1 MTGSRRR
8 GRTVRAL
15 LLGVVV
21 TVIAGGCTPPGLPP
35 PLAPSG
41 APSVSG
47 VAPDGGS
54 VIVGVDGVPT
64 GFNPHAIADYSPA
77 ARAVDALVLPSV
89 SRVRPD
95 GSTALD
101 RELIDS
107 ATVTST
113 DPFTVT
119 YRLARASSWSD
130 GTPITAEDFRYL
142 SAALQSQPGTVDAAG
157 YALIT
162 SIRGLD
168 AGKTVQV
175 RFARPF
181 PAWATLFSPLLP
193 AHIMKDSPGGWAGA
207 LATGLPVSGGRYKM
221 TDYDTT
227 SSQITLTRNDKYW
240 LPQRGPATVVLRIG
254 APEPL
259 LAALDRANV
268 QAALLGPAGLPPGRL
283 GPAVPAARR
292 AQVAEPGAVQ
302 LVFDTRTGPTA
313 ESAVRQAIAQGLD
326 STPIRAALAGGTGD
340 AVAAVEE
347 MTGWPGGPDPAPAAP
362 LAAGRPD
369 AAVAA
374 LLRAGWTR
382 QGAYLSR
389 NGMVLRLLLSYPI
402 GDDQLAA
409 AAREVQRQ
417 LGDLGIEVDLQ
428 RLDPDKLTDT
438 LLAGRTALALLF
450 VPRGRSD
457 ALAAQSSFGCPTPVV
472 KPETAAVSTPPQ
484 SSHSPPAP
492 PGLPDPATPGP
503 ATPGPTAP
511 GLNPSAPGPATP
523 GLSVSSPSVPDPSS
537 PAPSATAAVGST
549 PPNAGA
555 GAVQVRTGNLSGFC
569 DPRVDADLTAALAG
583 PPGAPA
589 AERALAAAETSLR
602 SALPVLPLGRPALS
616 FLVSA
621 RLTRALSDVGPGSPF
636 ASPLAGMSDWP
647 PR

>member
-8 GRTVRAL
+8 GRMGRAL

-21 TVIAGGCTPPGLPP
+21 TALAAGCTPPGLPL
-35 PLAPSG
+35 PLAPS
-41 APSVSG
+41 AALSVAAVIPG
-47 VAPDGGS
+47 GGS
-54 VIVGVDGVPT
+54 VVLGVDGPPI
-64 GFNPHAIADYSPA
+64 GFNPHAITDYSPA
-77 ARAVDALVLPSV
+77 AQAVDALVLPSV
-89 SRVRPD
+89 SRVRSD

-101 RELIDS
+101 PELIDS
-107 ATVTST
+107 AAVTRT

-168 AGKTVQV
+168 AGKTVEI

-240 LPQRGPATVVLRIG
+240 LPQTGPATVVLRIG

-259 LAALDRANV
+259 LAALDRTDV

-283 GPAVPAARR
+283 AAAVPAARR
-292 AQVAEPGAVQ
+292 TQVAEPGAVQ
-302 LVFDTRTGPTA
+302 LVFDTRSGPTA
-313 ESAVRQAIAQGLD
+313 EPVVRQAIGLGLD
-326 STPIRAALAGGTGD
+326 PAPVRAALAGG
-340 AVAAVEE
+340 
-347 MTGWPGGPDPAPAAP
+347 PGGAVLPVNEMVGWNGAPAPTTP

-369 AAVAA
+369 AAVSA

-382 QGAYLSR
+382 RGAYLSR
-389 NGMVLRLLLSYPI
+389 DGTVLRLLLSYPAA
-402 GDDQLAA
+402 DQQLAA

-417 LGDLGIEVDLQ
+417 LGNLGIEVDLQ
-428 RLDPDKLTDT
+428 VLDPGRLIDAV
-438 LLAGRTALALLF
+438 LAGRTALALLF

-457 ALAAQSSFGCPTPVV
+457 VLAAQSGFGCPTPVL
-472 KPETAAVSTPPQ
+472 PP
-484 SSHSPPAP
+484 PPAP
-492 PGLPDPATPGP
+492 TSPQSASSSSAPSGQPEPPS
-503 ATPGPTAP
+503 GPTLPAP
-511 GLNPSAPGPATP
+511 PD
-523 GLSVSSPSVPDPSS
+523 PSVPDPSVPDPS
-537 PAPSATAAVGST
+537 ASAPSETPVAGSATAA
-549 PPNAGA
+549 AD
-555 GAVQVRTGNLSGFC
+555 AVQVRTGNLSGFC
-569 DPRVDADLTAALAG
+569 DPRLDADLAAALVG
-583 PPGAPA
+583 PPGSPA
-589 AERALAAAETSLR
+589 AVRALAAAETRLR
-602 SALPVLPLGRPALS
+602 EALPVFPLGRPALS
-616 FLVSA
+616 FVVST
-621 RLTRALSDVGPGSPF
+621 RLSGALAGVGPGSSF
-636 ASPLAGMSDWP
+636 ASPLARISGWP
-647 PR
+647 RR